1 MEALKLKA
9 AVRKEIGKQ
18 VKYLRQN
25 GFVPA
30 VVYGHGVDSTPIQI
44 EAKELSKV
52 LTVAG
57 THQLIS
63 LELKGKKS
71 QMTLAR
77 HIQRDILK
85 RDYTH
90 VDFYVVKMDEKVT
103 AQVPLVVIGE
113 SPAVKE
119 EGGVLTQGLD
129 HLEVECLPS
138 DLISSIEVNIDGL
151 ENLNDTIIV
160 ADLTVPDTITVLS
173 EPESMVVKIEPPR
186 KVVEDEEAEEGEVAI
201 EDAAGDV
208 EVVGESEGDE
218 E

>member
-9 AVRKEIGKQ
+9 AVRQKTGKQ
-18 VKYLRQN
+18 VKYIRQN
-25 GFVPA
+25 GLVPA
-30 VVYGHGVDSTPIQI
+30 VVYGRDVDSMPIQI
-44 EAKELSKV
+44 EAKALTRV

-63 LELKGKKS
+63 LELDGKKP

-77 HIQRDILK
+77 HIQRDIL
-85 RDYTH
+85 RRNYTH

-103 AQVPLVVIGE
+103 AQVPLVIIGE
-113 SPAVKE
+113 SPAVKD

-129 HLEVECLPS
+129 QLEVECLPA
-138 DLISSIEVNIDGL
+138 DLISSIEVDIDGL
-151 ENLNDTIIV
+151 ESLNDTIIV
-160 ADLTVPDTITVLS
+160 ADLVVPDTITVLS

-186 KVVEDEEAEEGEVAI
+186 KIADLDEEAEESEVVV

-208 EVVGESEGDE
+208 EVVGETE